1 MGIPTLFKWNL
12 QVQNSTQGLIAF
24 SKKIDH
30 ITTVAGQIV
39 GWMLIP
45 MILSLAYEVVARYAF
60 GAPTIW
66 AYDMTFMLY
75 GGFFM
80 LGSSYTLKHNGH
92 IRTDM
97 FYDNWSPRT
106 QALVDLVC
114 YLLLFY
120 PFVLIFTIVGWE
132 YFYKAFTTNER
143 FVSSPWMAI
152 TWPFKFTLPLTGFL
166 LFIQGL
172 SEISKCLVTIQLNE
186 WPLASTSEGA

>member
-1 MGIPTLFKWNL
+1 MELTVLNTN
-12 QVQNSTQGLIAF
+12 QELIAF
-24 SKKIDH
+24 SRKLDR
-30 ITTVAGQIV
+30 ITSIAGNIV

-75 GGFFM
+75 GAFFM
-80 LGSSYTLKHNGH
+80 LGSSYTLKHKGH

-97 FYDNWSPRT
+97 FYDNWSPKK
-106 QALVDLVC
+106 QALVDLAC
-114 YLLLFY
+114 YLILFY

-132 YFYKAFTTNER
+132 YFYKALTSNER

-152 TWPFKFTLPLTGFL
+152 TWPFKLTLPLTGFL

-172 SEISKCLVTIQLNE
+172 SEVSKCLVAIRSNE
-186 WPLASTSEGA
+186 WPLDTTSEGA

>member
-1 MGIPTLFKWNL
+1 MELTVLNTN
-12 QVQNSTQGLIAF
+12 QELIAF
-24 SKKIDH
+24 SKKLDR
-30 ITTVAGQIV
+30 ITSIAGNIV

-75 GGFFM
+75 GAFFM
-80 LGSSYTLKHNGH
+80 LGSSYTLKHKGH

-97 FYDNWSPRT
+97 FYDNWSPKK
-106 QALVDLVC
+106 QALVDLAC

-132 YFYKAFTTNER
+132 YFYKAFANNER

-152 TWPFKFTLPLTGFL
+152 TWPFKMTLPLTGFL

-172 SEISKCLVTIQLNE
+172 SEVSKCVVAIRSNA
-186 WPLASTSEGA
+186 WPLDTSSEGA

>member
-1 MGIPTLFKWNL
+1 MELSM
-12 QVQNSTQGLIAF
+12 QNYDGLIAF
-24 SKKIDH
+24 SKKIDRF
-30 ITTVAGQIV
+30 TSLAGNIV

-45 MILSLAYEVVARYAF
+45 MILGLTYEVVARYAF

-75 GGFFM
+75 GAFFM
-80 LGSSYTLKHNGH
+80 LGASYTLQKKGH

-97 FYDNWSPRT
+97 FYDNWPPRK

-114 YLLLFY
+114 YILFFY
-120 PFVLIFTIVGWE
+120 PFALIFLIEGWE
-132 YFYKAFTTNER
+132 YFYKAFTTDER

-152 TWPFKFTLPLTGFL
+152 TWPFKLVLPLSGFL

-172 SEISKCLVTIQLNE
+172 SEGGKCLVAIRSNQ
-186 WPLASTSEGA
+186 WPLELSENGAR